1 MIKSEWQAFKKV
13 LSEIKPIPGFNSQ
26 RWLRK
31 VRTQIYNETKDM
43 TPEQR
48 LERERRIS
56 EEFQEEIKRRRA
68 ELAAEKQK

>member
-1 MIKSEWQAFKKV
+1 MTKFDWSK
-13 LSEIKPIPGFNSQ
+13 IKPIPGFNPQ

-68 ELAAEKQK
+68 ELAAEAQK